1 MMFKDENGMEYSIQY
16 YQKKHKNE
24 YLIKNGLGDCYLY
37 ENGLLKMIWKEDV
50 DGNRMGEF
58 VSFDKGRISFIQ
70 NFDNLLNGDER
81 IRIVN
86 DKRGECMEMWKGDK
100 VVYLGEYN
108 DLYEREGVGIV
119 YDPSTSK
126 ELLEGVFKNNELK
139 VILKVFEGNEMIE
152 YYDNGNNID
161 MINKIPIYVGGYI
174 VDEND
179 GLFKRNGLGYL
190 IDVDKRIATRECIYE
205 NGVES
210 KGIDLIDGWYHKN
223 SNHSIQ
229 IQKYPIELS
238 YKLTINNSNELK
250 SMNVNIE
257 NLIISSNSC
266 NDLNSLN
273 LNENRYLKSIEIR
286 NNCFS
291 NVDLFK
297 IDGLK
302 SLKSLKIGKN
312 SFTHLKSND
321 RWDYDKANNP
331 SQSFSILNCIELE
344 SIEIGEFSFS
354 DYGGGFELLNLP
366 KLSIIKIGYVGS
378 YSFNFCFSSL
388 EIKGIID
395 MILLM
400 NRSSSFEFHQT
411 WL

>member
-190 IDVDKRIATRECIYE
+190 INGKKRIARRECIYE
-205 NGVES
+205 CGKEVS
-210 KGIDLIDGWYHKN
+210 GIDLIDGRYHKKCK
-223 SNHSIQ
+223 HPVQ
-229 IQKYPIELS
+229 IQNHVDLSIKETISNQIHITEL
-238 YKLTINNSNELK
+238 N
-250 SMNVNIE
+250 MNVRD
-257 NLIISSNSC
+257 LVISSNRY
-266 NDLNSLN
+266 NKMKELKELDLS
-273 LNENRYLKSIEIR
+273 RYKQLKSIDIR
-286 NNCFS
+286 DDCFKA
-291 NVDLFK
+291 VERFK
-297 IDGLK
+297 INGLNE
-302 SLKSLKIGKN
+302 LKSLKIGKY
-312 SFTHLKSND
+312 SFTQTINNLHDSLFSNSP
-321 RWDYDKANNP
+321 ANN
-331 SQSFSILNCIELE
+331 SSIFHILNCNKLE
-344 SIEIGEFSFS
+344 SIEIGEFSFRE
-354 DYGGGFELLNLP
+354 YAGGFELKNLP
-366 KLSIIKIGYVGS
+366 SLNSLKIGEIQN
-378 YSFNFCFSSL
+378 YSFNFS
-388 EIKGIID
+388 
-395 MILLM
+395 
-400 NRSSSFEFHQT
+400 SSSFIVKGRT
-411 WL
+411 DIAM

>member
-190 IDVDKRIATRECIYE
+190 IDADKRIAVRECIYE
-205 NGVES
+205 NGIEL

-223 SNHSIQ
+223 SKHSIQ
-229 IQKYPIELS
+229 IQKYPMNNIEV
-238 YKLTINNSNELK
+238 TTDNSMELNEIK
-250 SMNVNIE
+250 MNVT
-257 NLIISSNSC
+257 NLLISSNSC
-266 NDLNSLN
+266 NDLKELN
-273 LNENRYLKSIEIR
+273 LNEYQHLKSIEIGDD
-286 NNCFS
+286 CFI
-291 NVDLFK
+291 NVELFN
-297 IDGLK
+297 IDGLNE
-302 SLKSLKIGKN
+302 LKSLKIGIN
-312 SFTHLKSND
+312 SFTHLKSSD
-321 RWDYDKANNP
+321 KWDSDKANSANR
-331 SQSFSILNCIELE
+331 SFSILNCVELE
-344 SIEIGEFSFS
+344 SIEIGRFSFS
-354 DYGGGFELLNLP
+354 DYGGGFELKNLP
-366 KLSIIKIGYVGS
+366 KLSTIKIGEIGS
-378 YSFNFCFSSL
+378 GSFNFYSCSF

-395 MILLM
+395 DID
-400 NRSSSFEFHQT
+400 NE
-411 WL
+411 